1 MDNRSINNFDIRIIS
16 SSHKD
21 KKITDND
28 YKEYLE
34 SLDDVADNAEEVV
47 IENDEE
53 TVDLS
58 E

>member
-1 MDNRSINNFDIRIIS
+1 MDNRSINSFDIRIIS

-47 IENDEE
+47 IKNDEE

>member
-1 MDNRSINNFDIRIIS
+1 MDNRSINSFDIRIIS

>member
-1 MDNRSINNFDIRIIS
+1 MDNRSINSFDIRIIS

-34 SLDDVADNAEEVV
+34 SLDDVADNAEEVI

>member
-1 MDNRSINNFDIRIIS
+1 MDNRSINSFDIRIIS

-34 SLDDVADNAEEVV
+34 SLDDVADNAGEVV
-47 IENDEE
+47 IKNDEE

>member
-21 KKITDND
+21 KKITEND
-28 YKEYLE
+28 YKKYLE
-34 SLDDVADNAEEVV
+34 SLEDVAGNAEEVV
-47 IENDEE
+47 IEDNEE
-53 TVDLS
+53 IVDLS